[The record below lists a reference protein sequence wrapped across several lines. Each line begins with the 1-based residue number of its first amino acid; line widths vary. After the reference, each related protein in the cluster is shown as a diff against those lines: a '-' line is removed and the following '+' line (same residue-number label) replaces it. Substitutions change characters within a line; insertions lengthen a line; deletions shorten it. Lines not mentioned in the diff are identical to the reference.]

1 MTPYVDPQGYEND
14 AVNTALTK
22 EPRPHLTGMVLAGDI
37 RINGLTLNTIDANNV
52 VWVCTD
58 IEGWWNAS
66 GVEVQDYK
74 RGLDDGSYDVR
85 GRWTARS
92 LTLTGAILTQSPSQ
106 VPAARE
112 ALLEAF
118 NLVYTGAWLFVDESP
133 KKAAYV
139 RLAGQPT
146 VTNTSARGR
155 IDFSIPLKA
164 GDPIKY
170 DWNDSD
176 AASGLTSVGLTNLIS
191 NPNFETNAD
200 GWGGYISTTVARSTS
215 KFYSGTASLKVS
227 SVVTGSPGALYVAST
242 TTGTS
247 PAVIA
252 GEVYTASAY
261 GLSETY
267 NTTAYLNINWYDSS
281 DTIIS
286 QVPDLSP
293 TSAQIFSINPSTW
306 TRLSLTTTAPA
317 GAVKAQV
324 AFYTRYAGTG
334 AEATFYDAVLFHQA
348 YSVYPYFDITNAT
361 LTNQG
366 NTDVAAS
373 FVVTAPVTAPA
384 YITSTKD
391 SVTQTIKIIKSLRA
405 ATTFT
410 TSNVSN
416 SVNQSGIATLT
427 ITNPSG
433 VSEHGFLVGDTI
445 TVTSVAAR
453 YNKPN
458 VVITAITSNTLSYV
472 NPGVNVVSITHSS
485 NLATVTTAANHG
497 MSAGNS
503 FHISGTSNPIFN
515 GTYAVVS
522 NTSSTTFTFTK
533 TVSNQPTS
541 YEGKLSYEIAS
552 AVVSSGVVTLSV
564 SDTLEI
570 DTYNNSVEYR
580 GLPDSSRSMLAA
592 DIDWIKLKPG
602 NNVFQFTKTGGVGTA
617 VVKYR
622 SGWIG

>member
-1 MTPYVDPQGYEND
+1 MTPYVDPQGQENY
-14 AVNTALTK
+14 AVKTGLTK
-22 EPRPHLTGMVLAGDI
+22 LPQPHLTGMVLAGDI

-66 GVEVQDYK
+66 NVEVQDYM

-92 LTLTGAILTQSPSQ
+92 LTLNGSILTQAPSQ
-106 VPAARE
+106 VPAARQ

-139 RLAGQPT
+139 RLAGQPSI
-146 VTNTSARGR
+146 TNTSARGR

-170 DWNDSD
+170 GWEGSESGD
-176 AASGLTSVGLTNLIS
+176 GLTTS
-191 NPNFETNAD
+191 NTL
-200 GWGGYISTTVARSTS
+200 STTRTVA
-215 KFYSGTASLKVS
+215 
-227 SVVTGSPGALYVAST
+227 
-242 TTGTS
+242 
-247 PAVIA
+247 
-252 GEVYTASAY
+252 
-261 GLSETY
+261 
-267 NTTAYLNINWYDSS
+267 
-281 DTIIS
+281 
-286 QVPDLSP
+286 
-293 TSAQIFSINPSTW
+293 
-306 TRLSLTTTAPA
+306 
-317 GAVKAQV
+317 
-324 AFYTRYAGTG
+324 
-334 AEATFYDAVLFHQA
+334 
-348 YSVYPYFDITNAT
+348 NA
-361 LTNQG
+361 G

-373 FVVTAPVTAPA
+373 FVVTAPITAPA
-384 YITSTKD
+384 YITST
-391 SVTQTIKIIKSLRA
+391 SGSTTQTIKIIKDLRD
-405 ATTFT
+405 TTFS

-416 SVNQSGIATLT
+416 SINQSGVATLT

-433 VSEHGFLVGDTI
+433 VSTHGFLVGDTV
-445 TVTSVAAR
+445 TVTSVAAK

-472 NPGVNVVSITHSS
+472 NPGVNVVSISHSS
-485 NLATVTTAANHG
+485 NLATVTTDAAHG
-497 MSAGNS
+497 MSSGNS

-515 GTYAVVS
+515 GTYVVVS
-522 NTSSTTFTFTK
+522 NTASNTFTFTK

-541 YEGKLSYEIAS
+541 YEGTLSYEVAS
-552 AVVSSGVVTLSV
+552 ASVTNGVVTLAV
-564 SDTLEI
+564 NDTLAI

-580 GLPDSSRSMLAA
+580 GLPDSSRSMLDAS
-592 DIDWIKLKPG
+592 IDWIKLKAG
-602 NNVFQFTKTGGVGTA
+602 NNSVTFTKTGGTGDA

>member
-1 MTPYVDPQGYEND
+1 MTPYVDPQGQENSV
-14 AVNTALTK
+14 VNLGLTK
-22 EPRPHLTGMVLAGDI
+22 LPKPHLTGMVLAGDI
-37 RINGLTLNTIDANNV
+37 RINGLTLNTVDANNV
-52 VWVCTD
+52 IWVCTD
-58 IEGWWNAS
+58 IEGWWNAP

-106 VPAARE
+106 VPAARQ

-170 DWNDSD
+170 GWNGLESGD
-176 AASGLTSVGLTNLIS
+176 GLTTSSNL
-191 NPNFETNAD
+191 
-200 GWGGYISTTVARSTS
+200 STAQTVA
-215 KFYSGTASLKVS
+215 
-227 SVVTGSPGALYVAST
+227 
-242 TTGTS
+242 
-247 PAVIA
+247 
-252 GEVYTASAY
+252 
-261 GLSETY
+261 
-267 NTTAYLNINWYDSS
+267 
-281 DTIIS
+281 
-286 QVPDLSP
+286 
-293 TSAQIFSINPSTW
+293 
-306 TRLSLTTTAPA
+306 
-317 GAVKAQV
+317 
-324 AFYTRYAGTG
+324 
-334 AEATFYDAVLFHQA
+334 
-348 YSVYPYFDITNAT
+348 NA
-361 LTNQG
+361 G

-373 FVVTAPVTAPA
+373 FVVTAPITAPA
-384 YITSTKD
+384 YITSTQN
-391 SVTQTIKIIKSLRA
+391 SVTQTIKIIKDLRS
-405 ATTFT
+405 TSFN

-433 VSEHGFLVGDTI
+433 VSAHGFLVGDTI
-445 TVTSVAAR
+445 TISNVASR
-453 YNKPN
+453 YNK
-458 VVITAITSNTLSYV
+458 VDVEITSITSNTLSYE
-472 NPGVNVVSITHSS
+472 NPAVGITSITHTS
-485 NLATVTTAANHG
+485 NLATVTTAASHG
-497 MSAGNS
+497 MSSGDS
-503 FHISGTSNPIFN
+503 FHVSGTSNPIFN

-522 NTSSTTFTFTK
+522 NTSSNTFTFTK
-533 TVSNQPTS
+533 TVANQPTS
-541 YEGKLSYEIAS
+541 YEGTLSYEIAS
-552 AVVSSGVVTLSV
+552 AAVSPTGRVTLAV
-564 SDTLEI
+564 ADTLEI
-570 DTYNNSVEYR
+570 DTYNNSVSYR

-602 NNVFQFTKTGGVGTA
+602 NNTVEFTRTGGAGDA

>member
-1 MTPYVDPQGYEND
+1 
-14 AVNTALTK
+14 
-22 EPRPHLTGMVLAGDI
+22 MVLAGDI
-37 RINGLTLNTIDANNV
+37 RINGLTLNTVDANNV

-58 IEGWWNAS
+58 IEGWWNAP
-66 GVEVQDYK
+66 GVELQDYK

-92 LTLTGAILTQSPSQ
+92 MTLTGAILTQNPSQ
-106 VPAARE
+106 VPAARQ

-139 RLAGQPT
+139 RLAGQPS

-170 DWNDSD
+170 DWDDSD
-176 AASGLTSVGLTNLIS
+176 ASDGYTYLGLTNLIT
-191 NPNFETNAD
+191 NPNFQTNTT
-200 GWGGYISTTVARSTS
+200 GWVAGSNATISRSTEVLYLS
-215 KFYSGTASLKVS
+215 TSTLKVS
-227 SVVTGSPGALYVAST
+227 SITGNADYWANTTSYSPIT
-242 TTGTS
+242 
-247 PAVIA
+247 A
-252 GEVYTASAY
+252 GQTYTASIHVR
-261 GLSETY
+261 SETFTTKVRVRIDWY
-267 NTTAYLNINWYDSS
+267 NSGNNLISVTESGDFPIN
-281 DTIIS
+281 
-286 QVPDLSP
+286 
-293 TSAQIFSINPSTW
+293 TSWSRASVTGV
-306 TRLSLTTTAPA
+306 APA
-317 GAVKAQV
+317 NAVGAILTLRN
-324 AFYTRYAGTG
+324 YSAGAG
-334 AEATFYDAVLFHQA
+334 SEGVFYDNALLHQA
-348 YSVYPYFDITNAT
+348 YSVYPYFDTNAT
-361 LTNQG
+361 VSNQG

-373 FVVTAPVTAPA
+373 FVVTAPITAPA

-391 SVTQTIKIIKSLRA
+391 SVTQTIKIIKNLRA

-416 SVNQSGIATLT
+416 SINESGIATLT

-433 VSEHGFLVGDTI
+433 VSEHGFLVGDTV
-445 TVTSVAAR
+445 TVTGVAAR

-497 MSAGNS
+497 MSAGNR
-503 FHISGTSNPIFN
+503 FHISETSNPIFN

-522 NTSSTTFTFTK
+522 NTSPTTFTFTK
-533 TVSNQPTS
+533 PASNQPTS

-552 AVVSSGVVTLSV
+552 AVVSSGVVTLAV

-602 NNVFQFTKTGGVGTA
+602 NNVFQFTKTGGAGTA
-617 VVKYR
+617 TVKYR